1 MIQSAANSDRA
12 RRMGEGSIPR
22 LLLSFSVPAI
32 VGMMVNALYNV
43 VDRIF
48 IGRGVGPL
56 GIAGATVGFP
66 IMLVLMAFGMLV
78 GMGGAALIS
87 IRLGEGKKEEAAR
100 ILGNSF
106 ILLILVSAVLTIL
119 GLIFLEPLLRSFG
132 ASETILPYARQYVS
146 IILAGSMFM
155 GIGFGMNNFIRAEG
169 NPRIAMATMLI
180 GAVLNIILDPIFI
193 FALNMGIR
201 GAALATI
208 LSQAVAAAWVL
219 SYFLGKR
226 SSLPLRGANLR
237 LDPRILRAIVAIG
250 SPPFVMQLAAS
261 VLNAILNNQLQRYGG
276 DLAISA
282 MGIMYGIVMFMFMP
296 IFGLNQGAQ
305 PIIGFN
311 YGARK
316 YDRVKKTLVLAIV
329 TATAIV
335 MVGFFVTRF
344 FPGALIRLFSG
355 DNPELVDLG
364 SRAMRMFLLMMPVIG
379 FQIVSANY
387 FQAVGKPRPA
397 MILSLS
403 RQVLILIPALLIL
416 PRFFGLDGVFIAGPV
431 ADLTSAILTG
441 TWLLFELRSL
451 GREAGADLRD
461 AERAHAAKADARG
474 SGAAAAEAR
483 GTGAVGAAQPA
494 VAPVVAESEFSG

>member
-1 MIQSAANSDRA
+1 
-12 RRMGEGSIPR
+12 MGEGSIPR

-48 IGRGVGPL
+48 IGRGVGAL
-56 GIAGATVGFP
+56 GLAGATVGFP

-78 GMGGAALIS
+78 GMGGASLIS
-87 IRLGEGKKEEAAR
+87 IRLGEGKREEAER

-106 ILLILVSAVLTIL
+106 VLLIAVSAVLTVL
-119 GLIFLEPLLRSFG
+119 GLVFLDPLLRLFG
-132 ASETILPYARQYVS
+132 SSDAILPFAREYVG
-146 IILAGSMFM
+146 IILAGSVFM
-155 GIGFGMNNFIRAEG
+155 GLGFGMNNFIRAEG

-180 GAVLNIILDPIFI
+180 GAVLNIALDPLFI
-193 FALNMGIR
+193 FVLNMGIR
-201 GAALATI
+201 GAALATV

-226 SSLPLRGANLR
+226 SSLSLRVANLR
-237 LDPRILRAIVAIG
+237 LDPRILRKIAVIG

-282 MGIMYGIVMFMFMP
+282 MGIMYGVVMFIFMP
-296 IFGLNQGAQ
+296 VFGLNQGAQ

-316 YDRVKKTLVLAIV
+316 FDRVRKTLVLAIGA
-329 TATAIV
+329 ATAI
-335 MVGFFVTRF
+335 MLVGFFVTRI
-344 FPGALIRLFSG
+344 FPGAIIRLFAG
-355 DNPELVDLG
+355 DNPELVELG
-364 SRAMRMFLLMMPVIG
+364 TRAMRIFLVMMPVIG

-403 RQVLILIPALLIL
+403 RQVLLLIPALLIL
-416 PRFFGLDGVFIAGPV
+416 PRFFGLEGVFLAGPV
-431 ADLTSAILTG
+431 SDLGSAILTG
-441 TWLLFELRSL
+441 IWLFFELRSL
-451 GREAGADLRD
+451 GRNPAPTLSSEAEQRAAGAPQADVLQ
-461 AERAHAAKADARG
+461 AGAPQVAK
-474 SGAAAAEAR
+474 SE
-483 GTGAVGAAQPA
+483 VPA
-494 VAPVVAESEFSG
+494 

>member
-1 MIQSAANSDRA
+1 MIQAARDTDRA
-12 RRMGEGSIPR
+12 QRMGEGSIPR
-22 LLLSFSVPAI
+22 LLLSFSIPAI

-48 IGRGVGPL
+48 IGRGVGAL
-56 GIAGATVGFP
+56 GIAGATVSFP
-66 IMLVLMAFGMLV
+66 IMLVMMAFGMLV

-87 IRLGEGKKEEAAR
+87 IRLGEGKREEAER

-106 ILLILVSAVLTIL
+106 VLLVMVSAVLTVL
-119 GLIFLEPLLRSFG
+119 GLIFVEPLLVRFG

-146 IILAGSMFM
+146 VILAGSVFM
-155 GIGFGMNNFIRAEG
+155 GVGFGMNNFIRAEG

-193 FALNMGIR
+193 SVLKLGVR

-219 SYFLGKR
+219 SYFLGGR
-226 SSLPLRGANLR
+226 SSLSLKVATLR
-237 LDPRILRAIVAIG
+237 LDPRILRGIVAIG

-282 MGIMYGIVMFMFMP
+282 MGIMYGIVMFIFMP
-296 IFGLNQGAQ
+296 VFGLNQGAQ

-316 YDRVKKTLVLAIV
+316 YDRVKKTLLLAI
-329 TATAIV
+329 TAATGIV
-335 MVGFFVTRF
+335 LVGFFVTRF

-355 DNPELVDLG
+355 DNPELVALG
-364 SRAMRMFLLMMPVIG
+364 SRAMRIFLMMMPVIG

-416 PRFFGLDGVFIAGPV
+416 PRLFGLDGVFVAGPV
-431 ADLTSAILTG
+431 ADLASAILTG

-451 GREAGADLRD
+451 GRD
-461 AERAHAAKADARG
+461 ASR
-474 SGAAAAEAR
+474 EAR
-483 GTGAVGAAQPA
+483 GPTARGAGQSPPVPA
-494 VAPVVAESEFSG
+494 VVVESEASG